1 MMLEFKNAVYISAG
15 IAGGVII
22 AIIIPPF
29 WAVIICAGVIFVF
42 LRFLSQRSCRR
53 RR

>member
-29 WAVIICAGVIFVF
+29 WAALICGCAIFVII
-42 LRFLSQRSCRR
+42 RFLCHGRR
-53 RR
+53 RRR